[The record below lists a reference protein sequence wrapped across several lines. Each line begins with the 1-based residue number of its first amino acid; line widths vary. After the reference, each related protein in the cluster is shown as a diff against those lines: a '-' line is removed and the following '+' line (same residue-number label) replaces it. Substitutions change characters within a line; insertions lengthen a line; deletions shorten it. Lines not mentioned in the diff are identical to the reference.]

1 MMKKCFVI
9 LCALAFCSCSSSK
22 YKLSAVITDA
32 SVLRSDKTYENG
44 PDVVRG
50 DSLAATLLFMPTG
63 SPSIEDAVKNAAA
76 KCEGNCIGL
85 SDVLVEHNV
94 NNMLL
99 LFGSNSVTVTGYPII
114 QK

>member
-1 MMKKCFVI
+1 MKKCFVI

-22 YKLSAVITDA
+22 YKLSAVYTEA
-32 SVLRSDKTYENG
+32 GALNSHKTYENG
-44 PDVVRG
+44 SEVVRG
-50 DSLAATLLFMPTG
+50 DSLGVTLLFVPTG
-63 SPSIEDAVKNAAA
+63 SPSIEDAVKNAADR
-76 KCEGNCIGL
+76 CEGNCVGL

-94 NNMLL
+94 NNMML